1 MFKPSFTEQ
10 SKRAKPSSQLEAMFK
25 INEGLRLLQ
34 AGQQPDQNSSSGTVA
49 EQIQQQGIAAL
60 NQPQESPEML
70 SEGPPEGFQGSSEA
84 IQNTV
89 NTPMGQVAMQANI
102 AEQMKAAQ
110 QQQMQQQLMQM
121 ASQQPQQ
128 MAQGGIAALSANNMN
143 FRHGGVV
150 GFDGSA
156 ESFVGTNPELEATNE
171 NKSNLDIKKLLTYL
185 GLPIAGAADVVSLPI
200 NAIRKLEESFNTPE
214 FQRKGVSF
222 SPASD
227 ALRRLGG
234 IAEETKPPQQDA
246 AAAQRNIEAREKIRA
261 LERAAI
267 PEEQAAPRQPAPMAI
282 PRPQAMPRQQ
292 TMQPP
297 ERAGLASLMPALGK
311 VDLSGFEAD
320 KQAALAATK
329 QQEQNLPTAYTRQQ
343 LKAEREAAAKDFG
356 VDLYGT
362 EAKTRIAALEKE
374 FADQS
379 AARAEANKSRGMD
392 NLITMLTNSGGA
404 PTLFAGL
411 AKGTQAYQAAEKLQ
425 KADDAIWSGKKLE
438 FMEKMGTQ
446 RDLLN
451 ERNKAMMLGD
461 LATVRDRDEKIRTSK
476 NEILSQLSSV
486 YTNSMGPIVQAK
498 IHEATNATNLAISQQ
513 RKSDEAANRAAM
525 REGQEFSAI
534 QSRIT
539 QNAQTS
545 ANIIKAMQSAFD
557 TEHGPQQKIVG
568 MGIKLP
574 GDAQKRLEDAQ
585 AAHKAEM
592 AKEIQRAA
600 NENYKLEHY
609 QWLRAGKAA
618 GQPEPV
624 KPSMD
629 GSNPADNLIIRQKK

>member
-1 MFKPSFTEQ
+1 LT
-10 SKRAKPSSQLEAMFK
+10 AKNMK
-25 INEGLRLLQ
+25 
-34 AGQQPDQNSSSGTVA
+34 
-49 EQIQQQGIAAL
+49 
-60 NQPQESPEML
+60 
-70 SEGPPEGFQGSSEA
+70 FQ
-84 IQNTV
+84 
-89 NTPMGQVAMQANI
+89 
-102 AEQMKAAQ
+102 
-110 QQQMQQQLMQM
+110 
-121 ASQQPQQ
+121 
-128 MAQGGIAALSANNMN
+128 
-143 FRHGGVV
+143 RGGVV
-150 GFDGSA
+150 GFNGENTSSVPAA
-156 ESFVGTNPELEATNE
+156 EERKDPSFYERLSEESLLKKAVKFLSDREKAVKAFENRDQVTGDDLTKFYAKPEQLYSIPKLPPLAVPEIAPSEPEA
-171 NKSNLDIKKLLTYL
+171 
-185 GLPIAGAADVVSLPI
+185 PVSKPPI
-200 NAIRKLEESFNTPE
+200 NL
-214 FQRKGVSF
+214 
-222 SPASD
+222 
-227 ALRRLGG
+227 
-234 IAEETKPPQQDA
+234 
-246 AAAQRNIEAREKIRA
+246 
-261 LERAAI
+261 
-267 PEEQAAPRQPAPMAI
+267 PMA
-282 PRPQAMPRQQ
+282 RPNPA
-292 TMQPP
+292 T
-297 ERAGLASLMPALGK
+297 AGLGALASSLGK

-320 KQAALAATK
+320 KQAALAAVRK
-329 QQEQNLPTAYTRQQ
+329 QEENLPTAYTMQK
-343 LKAEREAAAKDFG
+343 LKAEKEAAAKDFG
-356 VDLYGT
+356 VDLYGA
-362 EAKTRIAALEKE
+362 ESKARIAALEKE

-411 AKGTQAYQAAEKLQ
+411 AKGTQAYQAAERMQ
-425 KADDAIWSGKKLE
+425 KAEDLVWGGKKLE
-438 FMEKMGTQ
+438 FMEKMGAQ

-476 NEILSQLSSV
+476 NDILSQLSSV
-486 YTNSMGPIVQAK
+486 YTHSMAPTVQAK

-513 RKSDEAANRAAM
+513 RKSDEAANRAVM

-545 ANIIKAMQSAFD
+545 ANIIKAKEHAFE
-557 TEHGPQQKIVG
+557 TEYGPQQKIVG
-568 MGIKLP
+568 MGVKLP

-585 AAHKAEM
+585 AAHKVEI

>member
-34 AGQQPDQNSSSGTVA
+34 TGQQSDQNSPSGTVA

-60 NQPQESPEML
+60 NQPQESPEMP
-70 SEGPPEGFQGSSEA
+70 SEGPPEGFQSYGEA

-128 MAQGGIAALSANNMN
+128 MASGGIAALSANNMRN
-143 FRHGGVV
+143 FQRGGVV
-150 GFDGSA
+150 GFNGEDRSSVT
-156 ESFVGTNPELEATNE
+156 EEEKKDPSFYERLSEDSLLKKAVKFLSDRE
-171 NKSNLDIKKLLTYL
+171 KDIKAFENRGQVTGDDLTKFYAKPEQLYSIPKL
-185 GLPIAGAADVVSLPI
+185 PPMAVPEIAPSEPEAPVSKPPI
-200 NAIRKLEESFNTPE
+200 NP
-214 FQRKGVSF
+214 
-222 SPASD
+222 
-227 ALRRLGG
+227 
-234 IAEETKPPQQDA
+234 
-246 AAAQRNIEAREKIRA
+246 
-261 LERAAI
+261 
-267 PEEQAAPRQPAPMAI
+267 PMA
-282 PRPQAMPRQQ
+282 RPNPA
-292 TMQPP
+292 TG
-297 ERAGLASLMPALGK
+297 GLGSLMPALGK

-425 KADDAIWSGKKLE
+425 KADDTIWSGKKLE

-486 YTNSMGPIVQAK
+486 YTNSMAPTVQAK
-498 IHEATNATNLAISQQ
+498 VHEATNATNLAISQQ

-624 KPSMD
+624 KPS
-629 GSNPADNLIIRQKK
+629 GSSNGSGGGRPGYSVVP